1 MNKMRFPSIL
11 LLCLDVFLCL
21 GVVAYAEP
29 SAVDSG
35 TCGLN
40 GDNLTWAL
48 YGDRELVI
56 AGTGEMADYDFHTA
70 PWNEHRF
77 KATPRN

>member
-1 MNKMRFPSIL
+1 MNKMRFPLIL
-11 LLCLDVFLCL
+11 LLCIDVFLCF
-21 GVVAYAEP
+21 GAVAYAES
-29 SAVDSG
+29 SAVNSG

-56 AGTGEMADYDFHTA
+56 DG
-70 PWNEHRF
+70 
-77 KATPRN
+77 